1 MFFVGALHEAPVCA
15 AEGSGEG
22 FVGCGRAMPF
32 AVHPAWAGVVTGF
45 GPPGRRPLRW
55 IAMPF
60 TVHPALAVG
69 GAGQAGADSASD
81 TPRRMSGWWS
91 QCPWGKSSAPT
102 QGLPMPGAIHPGGGG
117 GRCRV
122 WRDTQVPP
130 YGGYCHRLP
139 FDRPGGYRPLIRPC
153 GATFSPRRRLGVGG
167 TFFAAGWLFVADY
180 GTMSA
185 QFHPHTFPQKERGV

>member
-1 MFFVGALHEAPVCA
+1 MGWGWLCYTKNREICGKFSTDPRFLSTFRPEKEAAAKLPFCNGPVCA

-102 QGLPMPGAIHPGGGG
+102 ERIGSFLTPTGGFGYCRRVSGGAEPRPYGGVSIPCVIYPGLAVVGTL
-117 GRCRV
+117 
-122 WRDTQVPP
+122 WRDT
-130 YGGYCHRLP
+130 
-139 FDRPGGYRPLIRPC
+139 
-153 GATFSPRRRLGVGG
+153 
-167 TFFAAGWLFVADY
+167 
-180 GTMSA
+180 
-185 QFHPHTFPQKERGV
+185 